1 MLRQKIG
8 FYLDDLAT
16 PIGKLI
22 NVAIAILVLISA
34 ISFVIQTY
42 EISELARQRLAL
54 IDNIIVDIFVAEYF
68 LRLWCAESKLKHLFS
83 LYAIIDLLAI
93 LPFFLGTFLGTID
106 VAFIRLLRW
115 FRILRLIRLVE
126 SRSLFAHKTEDI
138 AILFRIL
145 FTLFAIVFVFSGLVY
160 QIEHPSNPKFHNFLD
175 AFYFSIFTMTTVG
188 YSDVMPKSD
197 AGKLTTVLMV
207 LTGIALI
214 PVQLGELF
222 KRLIQTANQSDRNE
236 LSNELSNEPN
246 TEIFDEQ
253 IFNRELELEN
263 NQGKFLRIVCSGCGL
278 SLHDRDAHYC
288 KVCGTKLPPS
298 P

>member
-16 PIGKLI
+16 PIGKAI
-22 NVAIAILVLISA
+22 NIAIALLVLASA
-34 ISFVIQTY
+34 TSFVAQTY
-42 EISELARQRLAL
+42 EISEVVRHRLNL
-54 IDNIIVDIFVAEYF
+54 MDNIILDVFVFEYF
-68 LRLWCAESKLKHLFS
+68 LRLWCAEGKLKYLFS
-83 LYAIIDLLAI
+83 LYAIVDLVAI
-93 LPFFLGTFLGTID
+93 LPFFLGTIGGS
-106 VAFIRLLRW
+106 FIRLLRW

-126 SRSLFAHKTEDI
+126 SRSLFVHKTEDI

-214 PVQLGELF
+214 PVQLSELF
-222 KRLIQTANQSDRNE
+222 KRLIRTANQSDRSDNDKDN
-236 LSNELSNEPN
+236 L
-246 TEIFDEQ
+246 
-253 IFNRELELEN
+253 LEV
-263 NQGKFLRIVCSGCGL
+263 ICSGCGL
-278 SLHDRDAHYC
+278 SLHDNDAKYC
-288 KVCGTKLPPS
+288 KVCGTKLAEQCK
-298 P
+298 